1 MTLVRKCRSTRLPHI
16 YMQLPYISIG
26 VTCNSPCWQRR
37 NLIALALN
45 FVFLKNQFY
54 PRDRIALKIDS
65 RDCRSAKLETLQEQQ
80 QQQRQQ
86 LRDQQQQQQ
95 QQRPIQRQ
103 PITVTT
109 ASPSVSQIT
118 ERQLRRQHSRT
129 NYHDDEYGPASE
141 VENDRQQRVYRGQP
155 STIGQVQRDRDG
167 LRRNIISVS
176 CSNYWALV
184 KLTSF
189 KFFYLLFNVSWRSI

>member
-1 MTLVRKCRSTRLPHI
+1 MRLSALALRAILYVELTLLNV
-16 YMQLPYISIG
+16 
-26 VTCNSPCWQRR
+26 WQRR
-37 NLIALALN
+37 NFVALAFQLRFPKKKSVLSSN
-45 FVFLKNQFY
+45 RRLLLKSNC
-54 PRDRIALKIDS
+54 RNH
-65 RDCRSAKLETLQEQQ
+65 RSAKLETLQERQQ
-80 QQQRQQ
+80 QQQ

-95 QQRPIQRQ
+95 QQRLIQRQ

-109 ASPSVSQIT
+109 ASSPVSQIT
-118 ERQLRRQHSRT
+118 ERQLRQRQHSRT

-176 CSNYWALV
+176 RD
-184 KLTSF
+184 
-189 KFFYLLFNVSWRSI
+189 LLIGVP

>member
-1 MTLVRKCRSTRLPHI
+1 MRLLYRNVGPLAYHIFICNFLTL
-16 YMQLPYISIG
+16 
-26 VTCNSPCWQRR
+26 
-37 NLIALALN
+37 ALALHAILHVELILLN
-45 FVFLKNQFY
+45 IRQREKKSRCFSAQLCFPEKSILSSRTNRWLFLKLNR
-54 PRDRIALKIDS
+54 RDR
-65 RDCRSAKLETLQEQQ
+65 RSAKLETLQEQQ
-80 QQQRQQ
+80 HQQRQQ

-109 ASPSVSQIT
+109 ASPPISQIT

-176 CSNYWALV
+176 PRDLN
-184 KLTSF
+184 
-189 KFFYLLFNVSWRSI
+189 FFTYYII